1 MEKDS
6 KQKSLTKAELH
17 LMNILWDKGQAS
29 VGQLHDELENEKTPY
44 TTTLSVMQVLTKK
57 GIVTFE
63 KVGKANI
70 YKPILTREEYIQSFV
85 TEARDNVFGGSMRSL
100 FSFFVRNEKL
110 SKEEI
115 REILKEMG
123 DE

>member
-29 VGQLHDELENEKTPY
+29 VGPLHDELENEKTPY

>member
-1 MEKDS
+1 
-6 KQKSLTKAELH
+6 
-17 LMNILWDKGQAS
+17 
-29 VGQLHDELENEKTPY
+29 
-44 TTTLSVMQVLTKK
+44 MQVLTKK

>member
-1 MEKDS
+1 MMNV
-6 KQKSLTKAELH
+6 QGWGIRTAESAVAPPGGCTQSN
-17 LMNILWDKGQAS
+17 MIMITS
-29 VGQLHDELENEKTPY
+29 
-44 TTTLSVMQVLTKK
+44 
-57 GIVTFE
+57 
-63 KVGKANI
+63 NI

>member
-1 MEKDS
+1 MEKEN
-6 KQKSLTKAELH
+6 KNKLLTKAELH
-17 LMNILWDKGQAS
+17 LMNILWDKGEAS
-29 VGQLHDELENEKTPY
+29 VQQLHDVLTEPKPPY

-70 YKPILTREEYIQSFV
+70 YKPILSRDEYIQSFISDAK
-85 TEARDNVFGGSMRSL
+85 ENVFGGSMRTL

-110 SKEEI
+110 SKEEL

-123 DE
+123 DN